1 MTSRI
6 EDYALIGDCETAALV
21 SRQGSIDWLCWPRF
35 DSDACFAA
43 LLGTADNG
51 RWLLAPKDTVNRQT
65 RRYRADTLILET
77 DFETP
82 QGVVRLI
89 DFMPPRNH
97 GSQVI
102 RLVQGRQG
110 RVTLRTEL
118 IVRLGYG
125 LVVPWVTRLDAQT
138 LCAVAGPDRLVLRT
152 SVPIRGEGLKSVAE
166 FSVAAGEAVSF
177 VLSYTPSHTPL
188 PATPGVT
195 EALEETERFWRK
207 WIDRGTAAA
216 DYQDAVRRSLITLK
230 ALIYLPTGGIVAA
243 PTASLPEHL
252 GGARNWD
259 YRYCW
264 LRDATFTLQALMNA
278 GYYHEAREWRGWLL
292 RAIAGDPAQMHI
304 MYGVGGE
311 RRVPEWEASWL
322 CGYEGSRPVHFGNAA
337 AEQRQLDT
345 FGEVMDV
352 LHHARHGQLAP
363 NEAAWTLQKGLLAHL
378 ETLWQQPDKGM
389 WESRGP
395 PRQFTSSK
403 VMAWVAV
410 DRAIQSAEQFRL
422 GGPLDD
428 WRTLRQQIH
437 QDVCDQ
443 GFNANVGAFVQS
455 YGSDKLDAGLL
466 LIPLVGF
473 LPPEDPRVRSTIA
486 AVERHLSDD
495 GLVWRYESGDVDQGL
510 PKAEGAFLPCSFW
523 LADNYH
529 LQGRDKEARQLFE
542 RMLTL
547 RNDVGLLSEEYD
559 PRTERLVGNFPQ
571 ALSHIA
577 LANTAHNLTRS
588 QGPAKQRS
596 GRSRANSPPR
606 ERGPTTEPST
616 PPQQTE
622 AQ

>member
-1 MTSRI
+1 MASRI

-43 LLGTADNG
+43 LLGTDANG
-51 RWLLAPKDTVNRQT
+51 RWLLAPKDTVRRHT
-65 RRYRADTLILET
+65 RRYRPDTLILES

-102 RLVQGRQG
+102 RLVQGREG
-110 RVTLRTEL
+110 CVTLRTEL

-125 LVVPWVTRLDAQT
+125 LVVPWVTRVDAQT

-152 SVPIRGEGLKSVAE
+152 SVPIRGEELKSVAE
-166 FSVAAGEAVSF
+166 FSVSAGETIPF

-188 PATPGVT
+188 PTAVDVT
-195 EALEETERFWRK
+195 QALQGTERFWQQ
-207 WIDRGTAAA
+207 WIAHGKVTG
-216 DYQDAVRRSLITLK
+216 DYRDAVRRSLITLK
-230 ALIYLPTGGIVAA
+230 ALTYRPTGGIVAA
-243 PTASLPEHL
+243 PTASLPECL

-278 GYYHEAREWRGWLL
+278 GYYDEAREWRSWLL

-311 RRVPEWEASWL
+311 RRLPEWEASWL
-322 CGYEGSRPVHFGNAA
+322 GGYEGSRPVHFGNGAF
-337 AEQRQLDT
+337 EQQQLDS

-363 NEAAWTLQKGLLAHL
+363 NEAAWALQKGLLARL
-378 ETLWQQPDKGM
+378 ETLWQEPDRGM

-410 DRAIQSAEQFRL
+410 DRVVQSAEQFEL
-422 GGPLDD
+422 EGPLDA
-428 WRTLRQQIH
+428 WRALRRRIH
-437 QDVCDQ
+437 QDVCDH
-443 GFNANVGAFVQS
+443 GFNTRVGAFVQS
-455 YGSDKLDAGLL
+455 YGSDDLDAALL

-473 LPPEDPRVRSTIA
+473 LPPEDPRVQGTIA
-486 AVERHLSDD
+486 AVERRLTDN
-495 GLVWRYESGDVDQGL
+495 GLVKRYEGGDISQGL
-510 PKAEGAFLPCSFW
+510 PEAEGAFLPCSFW

-529 LQGRDKEARQLFE
+529 LQGRDTQARELFE
-542 RMLTL
+542 RLLTL

-559 PRTERLVGNFPQ
+559 ARARRLVGNFPQ
-571 ALSHIA
+571 ALTHIA
-577 LANTAHNLTRS
+577 LVNTAHNLTLS
-588 QGPAKQRS
+588 HGPAKQRS
-596 GRSRANSPPR
+596 GRNHTRPGASTAA
-606 ERGPTTEPST
+606 PST
-616 PPQQTE
+616 PSRQTE
-622 AQ
+622 VP